1 MKSDENMKID
11 ENQHHQS
18 QRSMTEKRSQ
28 RWFAFSHVFRP
39 NSEVVSVAGALSDT
53 NRNVVPTL
61 QHYAEEFVLRKV
73 VSAREGVKCKVKGQW
88 E

>member
-1 MKSDENMKID
+1 
-11 ENQHHQS
+11 
-18 QRSMTEKRSQ
+18 MTEERSQ

-39 NSEVVSVAGALSDT
+39 NSEVVSVAVTLSDT

-61 QHYAEEFVLRKV
+61 QHYAEEFTLRKV
-73 VSAREGVKCKVKGQW
+73 ASAKEGVKCKVNGQW